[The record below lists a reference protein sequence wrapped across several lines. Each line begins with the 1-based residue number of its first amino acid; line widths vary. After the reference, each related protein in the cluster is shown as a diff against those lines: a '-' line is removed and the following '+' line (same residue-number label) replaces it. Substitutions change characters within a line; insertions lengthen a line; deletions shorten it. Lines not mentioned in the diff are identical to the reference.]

1 MTQRIEFIIRGEI
14 ASDHRR
20 IESWF
25 DKKKQR
31 RAKPIVFR
39 PKSYEQFRE
48 RVKKALAGA
57 KREQGWIVP
66 EKGVAM
72 KLYVEF
78 HLATHKIIKPKKHF
92 DKNGRRL
99 SEYLSLRNRPDHD
112 NCEKCLKDALQKD
125 RPKKIGGALIQDPRF
140 LYVDDKFVD
149 CYPFPGREWF
159 VIEPGTE
166 EWVVVALEVV
176 GESHD
181 HVTQA
186 SLDLSSSSRPT
197 RKSAVAQGS
206 ARVEEEF

>member
-1 MTQRIEFIIRGEI
+1 MTQRIEFIIHGEI

-25 DKKKQR
+25 DKNKRR
-31 RAKPIVFR
+31 RARPIVFR
-39 PKSYEQFRE
+39 PKSYDQFRE
-48 RVKKALAGA
+48 RTKTALAIA

-92 DKNGRRL
+92 AKNGRRL

-125 RPKKIGGALIQDPRF
+125 RPKKIRGALVQDPRF

-149 CYPFPGREWF
+149 CYPFPDKEWF
-159 VIEPGTE
+159 VIEQGTE
-166 EWVVVALEVV
+166 EWTVVALEVV
-176 GESHD
+176 SESKPR
-181 HVTQA
+181 VEQSNLA
-186 SLDLSSSSRPT
+186 LEPSSRQA
-197 RKSAVAQGS
+197 RKPAHGR
-206 ARVEEEF
+206 ARVEDEF